1 MTFLSGDRT
10 GLLKLILF
18 ILAAGLI
25 VKDYKKIFSIII
37 FIIFSCAVLLINFN
51 EKSNIRF
58 NDTVRDISQNQ
69 SYLPVSP
76 EHEKLFLSG
85 FNLFLDYPILGAGPQ
100 MYRVLCNTSPKYSL
114 NGGCTTHVHNYYF
127 QTIGELGI
135 IGLFFLIYLYIFLLV
150 SLFKLYFSKK
160 KNYPLL
166 LINSH
171 LLISLLPFISHF
183 NFYNNWVNPILALSF
198 GIFFYLKN
206 NYLKYEE

>member
-1 MTFLSGDRT
+1 MITKDTNRLTGIFGKEQILGHYLSYTFPILFSFFFTFKFNQKTSFKILLAIFCIFVLLMTFLSGDRT

-135 IGLFFLIYLYIFLLV
+135 IGLFF
-150 SLFKLYFSKK
+150 
-160 KNYPLL
+160 
-166 LINSH
+166 
-171 LLISLLPFISHF
+171 
-183 NFYNNWVNPILALSF
+183 
-198 GIFFYLKN
+198 
-206 NYLKYEE
+206 